1 MSSAVIATG
10 LFSWWQGRQSVQ
22 KLAQSS
28 VELNRRVGTHLT
40 AHFGEPLKLTLL
52 NVKEF
57 AEGHV
62 SPGEF
67 RKIGRLFWRQMQ
79 FFDVGYLNFGTP
91 QGSFVGVERGDRG
104 NFIYYETTPAT
115 KNQRVRAYELDGE
128 GNPTRLL
135 SDRPSNFFSEA
146 WYSAAIAAQK
156 LVWSEVYSWID
167 QPQNLSITI
176 SKPIYDGKGRLI
188 GVVGTDQIL
197 RQSSAFLRDLNL
209 TEQGRVFI
217 LQPSG
222 KLFASSHGQVYEIEP
237 ASGRAAQI
245 LGQDSRDPLI
255 SLAAKQALAIA
266 PQMSGDR
273 VEQQQF
279 QRDGETYFVNISRWQ
294 DRAGLTLWVVVVLPE
309 KTFTSPLDA
318 ITTFTLLL
326 SLLSPVVVVGVSWW
340 LSRWLSQAIQSINQA
355 ARELTQGRW
364 DYRVPPSVTVEFTDL
379 ADTFNTM
386 AEQLEESFI
395 LLEHHAYRDAL
406 TNLPNRA
413 AFAEELKAEIQKMQ
427 HDSSCIFAV
436 LFLDVDSFKLVNDSL
451 GHIAGDQLLIE
462 MARRITQILDCNHVL
477 ARFGG
482 DEFTLLLR
490 DIEDVTTA
498 TRVADQIQQALRQP
512 FVINSHECFVSASVG
527 IVLSTLQ
534 HQEPDGFLRDAD
546 IAMYQAKAEGKSR
559 YEVFDTQMHEQT
571 RDRLLLETEL
581 RRAVE
586 RAEFEVYYQPIFHIL
601 SQRIVGFEALVRW
614 HHPRLGFVPPGRFI
628 AIAEETGLIVPIGR
642 YVLWQAAYQLY
653 CWQMEFPSARSMT
666 MSVNLSPKQFIQP
679 DLPEQID
686 RVLGETGLPP
696 QSLCL
701 EITESAMM
709 NNAELNKAK
718 LLRLQSKGIK
728 ISIDDFGTGYS
739 SLSYLHNFPINTLKV
754 DRSFVCRI
762 TEQGENMEI
771 VETII
776 SLAHHLHMDVNAE
789 GVEYDY
795 QVELLRSLGCD
806 KIQGYWVSKP
816 QAAQI
821 IRDRFLLSG
830 ASVVPSGVQ
839 TSS

>member
-1 MSSAVIATG
+1 MSSAIIATG
-10 LFSWWQGRQSVQ
+10 FFSWWQGRQSIR
-22 KLAQSS
+22 KLAQGS
-28 VELNRRVGTHLT
+28 VELNRRVGAHLN
-40 AHFGEPLKLTLL
+40 AHLGDPLRLTLL
-52 NVKEF
+52 NVQEYND
-57 AEGHV
+57 GHIN
-62 SPGEF
+62 PQNF
-67 RKIGRLFWRQMQ
+67 RRIGRLFWQQMQ
-79 FFDVGYLNFGTP
+79 LFDVGYLNFGTP
-91 QGSFVGVERGDRG
+91 QGGFIGVERIDGGR
-104 NFIYYETTPAT
+104 FIYYESIPAT
-115 KNQRVRAYELDGE
+115 KNQRLFAYEIDRN
-128 GNPTRLL
+128 GNIGRLL
-135 SDRPSNFFSEA
+135 NIRPNDLFAEP
-146 WYSAAIAAQK
+146 WYMAAVKARK
-156 LVWSEVYSWID
+156 LVWSEVYSWAD
-167 QPQNLSITI
+167 QPQKLSITV
-176 SKPIYDGKGRLI
+176 SKPIYDSQGRLV
-188 GVVGTDQIL
+188 GVLGSDQIL
-197 RQSSAFLRDLNL
+197 RQTSAFLRNLNL
-209 TEQGRVFI
+209 TDHGRVFI

-222 KLFASSHGQVYEIEP
+222 HLFASSHGQVYEIEP
-237 ASGRAAQI
+237 SSGKAVQI
-245 LGQDSRDPLI
+245 LGRNSRDPLI
-255 SLAAKQALAIA
+255 RIAAEQTMAINS
-266 PQMSGDR
+266 QSEDDQI
-273 VEQQQF
+273 QQREF
-279 QRDGETYFVNISRWQ
+279 QSEGETYFVNISRWQ
-294 DRAGLTLWVVVVLPE
+294 DDAGLTLWAVVVFPE
-309 KTFTSPLDA
+309 RAFTSPLDI
-318 ITTFTLLL
+318 ITTYTLLL
-326 SLLSPVVVVGVSWW
+326 SLLSPVVVVVVSWW
-340 LSRWLSQAIQSINQA
+340 LSRWLSQAIRDIHRA
-355 ARELTQGRW
+355 ASELTQGRW
-364 DYRVPPSVTVEFTDL
+364 DYRVPPSVTVEFTAL

-413 AFAEELKAEIQKMQ
+413 AFADELKAEIQKMKQ
-427 HDSSCIFAV
+427 DPSCRFAV

-462 MARRITQILDCNHVL
+462 MARRMTQILDSSHLL

-482 DEFTLLLR
+482 DEFTILLR
-490 DIEDVTTA
+490 QIADVTTA
-498 TRVADQIQQALRQP
+498 TRVADQIQSTLRQP
-512 FVINSHECFVSASVG
+512 FVINSNECFVSASVG
-527 IVLSTLQ
+527 IVLSTLD
-534 HQEPDGFLRDAD
+534 HDEPDGFLRDAD

-586 RAEFEVYYQPIFHIL
+586 RAEFEVYYQPIFHLL
-601 SQRIVGFEALVRW
+601 SQRVVGFEALVRW

-653 CWQMEFPSARSMT
+653 CWQMEFSSARSMT

-696 QSLCL
+696 QNLCL

-739 SLSYLHNFPINTLKV
+739 SLSYLHNFPIDTLKV

-762 TEQGENMEI
+762 TEQGEHMEI

-795 QVELLRSLGCD
+795 QVEYLRSLGCE

-816 QAAQI
+816 QSANL
-821 IRDRFLLSG
+821 IRDRFLLNN
-830 ASVVPSGVQ
+830 APVTQPS
-839 TSS
+839 S